1 MIHIQKGDLL
11 DRNNG
16 CHFILHQ
23 ANCEKVMGKGIAE
36 KIARIYP
43 KAEQVDRDFPEELEG
58 RLGKYSIAKIEEEFY
73 IVNLY
78 GQLYRGRPK
87 SQKELEERY
96 IHFEN
101 SLSSFL
107 KDLKKKQNI
116 EKKKYKVGLPYKIAS
131 DLAGADWIKILEI
144 LINASEKLDIDLY
157 VYKIK

>member
-36 KIARIYP
+36 KIAKMYP
-43 KAEQVDRDFPEELEG
+43 KVKEVDRDFPDELG
-58 RLGKYSIAKIEEEFY
+58 DRLGKYSIAKIEDEFY

-78 GQLYRGRPK
+78 GQLYRGKPK
-87 SQKELEERY
+87 SKKELEDRY
-96 IHFEN
+96 KHFQK

-107 KDLKKKQNI
+107 SDLHKKQRI
-116 EKKKYKVGLPYKIAS
+116 EEKQYKIGLPYKIAS
-131 DLAGADWIKILEI
+131 DMAGADWVKILEI
-144 LINASEKLDIDLY
+144 LIDVSEKCNIQLFI
-157 VYKIK
+157 YKI